1 MQIGRMIFMY
11 QAALGFKHF
20 GWDPQFDSFSCFVK
34 GPQVQL
40 AFFFYFQCSGTRYLP
55 FTVLL
60 ILAAWTFSLSEGKEE
75 TKDNLSGIVPV

>member
-11 QAALGFKHF
+11 QAALGFNHF
-20 GWDPQFDSFSCFVK
+20 GWDAQFDSFSYFVQ

-40 AFFFYFQCSGTRYLP
+40 VFYFQRSGTRYLP

-60 ILAAWTFSLSEGKEE
+60 ILAAWTFSLSEVKEE
-75 TKDNLSGIVPV
+75 TKDNLSGIVPI